1 MFELQLARNLLHCYI
16 LDMEGILGIFGIAVL
31 VMEGVE
37 LFHSSSTNTLVA
49 AGVACIVYIFYK
61 FCDFSKKDPPDEET
75 DSPKRNTESKHVW
88 PFSLHMD
95 DYIKEYQPDKYDYY
109 CDEYGIVST
118 PKKKKDDLEA
128 KESLDAAKYAKPT
141 TNTVSAELQ
150 RNSHVYHPD
159 HDIKQHI
166 VVTPG
171 KHLYLFVVCYNNFD
185 IELTL
190 IVNTTFDISKIDLE
204 KYPKLK
210 AAYKRAGCP
219 KEKELCACSVASKS
233 DSKGNKPYIPAD
245 LAMSIKTNVD
255 IDDAVNEVINGLNT
269 FFNSKPCYFYQH

>member
-16 LDMEGILGIFGIAVL
+16 WDMEGILGIFGIAVL

-61 FCDFSKKDPPDEET
+61 FCDFSKKDPPEEET
-75 DSPKRNTESKHVW
+75 DPPKRPKESKRVGAFY
-88 PFSLHMD
+88 PHMD
-95 DYIKEYQPDKYDYY
+95 EYLKEYQPDKYDYY

-118 PKKKKDDLEA
+118 PKKKTDDLEA

-141 TNTVSAELQ
+141 INTVSAELQ
-150 RNSHVYHPD
+150 RNSRVYHPD
-159 HDIKQHI
+159 NDIRQH
-166 VVTPG
+166 VVVIPG
-171 KHLYLFVVCYNNFD
+171 KHLYFFVVCYSHFN

-190 IVNTTFDISKIDLE
+190 IVNNSFDISKVDLDR
-204 KYPKLK
+204 YPTWK

-219 KEKELCACSVASKS
+219 KEKELCSCLVEPKS

-245 LAMSIKTNVD
+245 LAMSIRTNLD
-255 IDDAVNEVINGLNT
+255 LDDAVNDIINGLNN
-269 FFNSKPCYFYQH
+269 FFNAKPCYFYQH

>member
-1 MFELQLARNLLHCYI
+1 
-16 LDMEGILGIFGIAVL
+16 MEGILGIFGIAVL

-37 LFHSSSTNTLVA
+37 LFHNSSTNTLVA
-49 AGVACIVYIFYK
+49 AGVASIVYIFYK
-61 FCDFSKKDPPDEET
+61 FCDFSKKDPPDEEAAP
-75 DSPKRNTESKHVW
+75 PKCKEESKHVW

-95 DYIKEYQPDKYDYY
+95 DYIKEYLPEKYDYY

-150 RNSHVYHPD
+150 RKSRVYIPD
-159 HDIKQHI
+159 HDIREYIKVIPGRHI
-166 VVTPG
+166 YFF
-171 KHLYLFVVCYNNFD
+171 KIYYSHFS

-190 IVNTTFDISKIDLE
+190 IVNNRFDISTVDLD
-204 KYPKLK
+204 KYPDWK

-219 KEKELCACSVASKS
+219 KEKELCSCIVEPKS
-233 DSKGNKPYIPAD
+233 DSKGNKPYIPAE
-245 LAMSIKTNVD
+245 LAISIKSNVD
-255 IDDAVNEVINGLNT
+255 LGDAVNEVVNELNQ
-269 FFNSKPCYFYQH
+269 FFNGKPSYFYQN

>member
-61 FCDFSKKDPPDEET
+61 FCDFSKKDPPEEEA
-75 DSPKRNTESKHVW
+75 DPPKCKTESKHVW
-88 PFSLHMD
+88 PFSQHMD
-95 DYIKEYQPDKYDYY
+95 DYIKEYLPEKYDDY
-109 CDEYGIVST
+109 CEEYSIA
-118 PKKKKDDLEA
+118 KKKDALEA

-141 TNTVSAELQ
+141 TKTVSAELQ
-150 RNSHVYHPD
+150 RNSSVYIPD
-159 HDIKQHI
+159 HDIRQHI
-166 VVTPG
+166 TVFPG
-171 KHLYLFVVCYNNFD
+171 KHLYMFVVCYNHFD

-190 IVNTTFDISKIDLE
+190 IVNNSFDISKVDLD
-204 KYPKLK
+204 KYPKWK

-219 KEKELCACSVASKS
+219 KEKELCSWLVEPKS
-233 DSKGNKPYIPAD
+233 DSKGTKPYIPAD

-255 IDDAVNEVINGLNT
+255 LDDAVNEVINGLSN
-269 FFNSKPCYFYQH
+269 FFNAKPCYFYQY